1 MVSGQIRSISGEV
14 KVNSEEIK
22 VISRD
27 FGVIS
32 GYNGVIVIFLEFQ
45 QYILHNKITNYHVKC
60 RVQH

>member
-27 FGVIS
+27 FGVVR
-32 GYNGVIVIFLEFQ
+32 GYNISNIFC
-45 QYILHNKITNYHVKC
+45 ITKL
-60 RVQH
+60 RIIM